1 MFCRHVF
8 GNISGGF
15 RGISCFFGNFAG
27 FRGNT
32 WISRVRDRAKY
43 QKPCLEEVI
52 KCNIHVFIGKN
63 FVVITWIR
71 APTKIFL
78 KSNFK
83 FVFYSF
89 FIPLELKWQ
98 ICLYAPVTPSIKP
111 NLIPDKMG
119 KGYTPF
125 HTEMAQKGYFFC
137 NFCFVLF
144 SSGWFISLPFAVGEK
159 IFEVSFT
166 CKRGIE
172 GVSVFSGLNL
182 EKL

>member
-8 GNISGGF
+8 GNISG
-15 RGISCFFGNFAG
+15 G

-78 KSNFK
+78 KSNLK